1 MSAGVAVAV
10 IPHPDDESYAFAGT
24 LAWLGAHRWSLRV
37 LCMTRGEA
45 GQDLRP
51 SPDGPLGAARAAE
64 LAASCAHLGATAEL
78 LDLPD
83 GGIARHD
90 VDLSPHLADADLVL
104 TLGDDGAY
112 GHPDHLATT
121 RLVERARFDATLLH
135 AAFPRG
141 LFAPIHRII
150 GRHVALEIGVDAL
163 GTDREAVDVVVDVR
177 PYRDV
182 KLACVAAHRSQV
194 PDGDPRRF
202 LRRGFIDAL
211 LDEEWLVHVRGPAF
225 EGP

>member
-1 MSAGVAVAV
+1 MRRAVAV

-24 LAWLGAHRWSLRV
+24 LAWLGARGWSLRV
-37 LCMTRGEA
+37 LCMTRGER

-51 SPDGPLGAARAAE
+51 RREGDLGAARAAE
-64 LAASCAHLGATAEL
+64 LEASCAHLGAAAEIL
-78 LDLPD
+78 GLPD
-83 GGIARHD
+83 GGIAGHD
-90 VDLSPHLADADLVL
+90 VDLSSRLADADLVL
-104 TLGDDGAY
+104 TLGEDGAY

-141 LFAPIHRII
+141 VFAPIHRLI
-150 GRHVALEIGVDAL
+150 GRHVALEVDADAL
-163 GTDREAVDVVVDVR
+163 GTDRDAVDLVVDVR

-194 PDGDPRRF
+194 PGGDPRRF

-211 LDEEWLVHVRGPAF
+211 LDEEWFVHARGPAF